1 MKYWYTWKLFKV
13 LCYTFK
19 SFVEE
24 EFNEYYLLMSRYS
37 WNTAKGGVKHQFRQS
52 KTICCTIKIRYKATT
67 GWFNSATVGHFCFC
81 LKPGPGFPSIYV
93 VIFYIFN
100 DLRWEVIVHFVDIV
114 RIVDHFV
121 DIVRIVDHFVDI
133 VRIVD
138 HNCLNCFFIYY
149 SCFSLL

>member
-1 MKYWYTWKLFKV
+1 MEIQVLASDRNKNVPQWQVKYWYTWKLFKA

-67 GWFNSATVGHFCFC
+67 GWFNSATVGHFCFYC
-81 LKPGPGFPSIYV
+81 QSVL
-93 VIFYIFN
+93 
-100 DLRWEVIVHFVDIV
+100 IVCQYALSVSTYWQSVHIV
-114 RIVDHFV
+114 SQ
-121 DIVRIVDHFVDI
+121 
-133 VRIVD
+133 
-138 HNCLNCFFIYY
+138 Y
-149 SCFSLL
+149 LLSVSTYCQSVLEHKFHM